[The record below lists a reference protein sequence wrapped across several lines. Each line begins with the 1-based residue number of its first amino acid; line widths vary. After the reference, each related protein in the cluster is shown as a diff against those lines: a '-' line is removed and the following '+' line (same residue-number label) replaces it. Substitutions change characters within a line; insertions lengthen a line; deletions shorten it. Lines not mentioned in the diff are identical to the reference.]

1 MNAMKTGFQMTND
14 KCRIQRRPRS
24 ASFPFVIRHSS
35 FAVGGFTLVELL
47 VVISIIGVLAA
58 FTFPVM
64 TAVKKYQFITHTR
77 AEMGQLEAAIEGYK
91 DAYGFYPP
99 DNPGNALTNQL
110 FYELIG
116 TTNTSSSP
124 MTFRTL
130 DGSSTV
136 TGSAS
141 GIAPFGSGVSAFV
154 NCSKPG
160 AGEQVPAGR
169 NFIHELRPSQT
180 KDFNGVTLLV
190 ASVGGPDAN
199 YAPLGTSGLNPWRYN
214 SSNPTNNPGSYELYV
229 QLQIKGKTDLVC
241 NWNNQAQ
248 VNNPLP

>member
-1 MNAMKTGFQMTND
+1 MKTIKSD
-14 KCRIQRRPRS
+14 KWQAASDRKNTRMARGGNSRPPS
-24 ASFPFVIRHSS
+24 PVTRH
-35 FAVGGFTLVELL
+35 APAFTLVELL

-99 DNPGNALTNQL
+99 DNPGNVLTNQL
-110 FYELIG
+110 YYELIG
-116 TTNTSSSP
+116 TTNTD
-124 MTFRTL
+124 TTTGKFQTL

-136 TGSAS
+136 TTAQLNGV
-141 GIAPFGSGVSAFV
+141 FGNSVSAFI

-169 NFIHELRPSQT
+169 NFIHELRPAQT
-180 KDFNGVTLLV
+180 KAFNGVTLLV
-190 ASVGGPDAN
+190 GSVGGPDPN
-199 YAPLGTSGLNPWRYN
+199 YTPLAGSTANPWRYI
-214 SSNPTNNPGSYELYV
+214 SQGVNNPGSYDLWI
-229 QLQIKGKTDLVC
+229 QLQIKGKTYLVC